1 MDKSD
6 KDHIIFFDDKDPREK
21 YEGETFR
28 DKPHGKGILKYKDG
42 TIEEGDFVH
51 GVFQNKSQMKSR
63 KKKPP
68 PKTTTF
74 NEKKSEKKEP
84 PPPKN
89 TFDEPQKSN
98 LLRNI
103 ALGTAGL
110 GVAGVAYYM
119 MKKKRKSRSKT
130 SSNSTSTQQS
140 NRSRRQRSKR
150 NRNSSSRF
158 T

>member
-6 KDHIIFFDDKDPREK
+6 EDHIIFFDDKDPREK

-63 KKKPP
+63 KKTP
-68 PKTTTF
+68 
-74 NEKKSEKKEP
+74 P